1 MRETWLS
8 ENQRLVSQVLLSE
21 IVWVAKMV
29 PMTNYRMQFLQGEHF
44 LPCASYFAASM
55 HVYIYLLYLVTLY
68 VYVLLL
74 HLGFPS
80 LNLPAC
86 DEETTFHSQDFLY
99 LNILGSSVKLAQELI
114 LLIDIRYDDISLA
127 PA

>member
-29 PMTNYRMQFLQGEHF
+29 PMTNYRMQFLQGERF

-55 HVYIYLLYLVTLY
+55 YVYIYLLYLVTLY

-86 DEETTFHSQDFLY
+86 D
-99 LNILGSSVKLAQELI
+99 QEI
-114 LLIDIRYDDISLA
+114 
-127 PA
+127 